1 MTESELAAQAKAAYH
16 ERINLRIPDVRPIAE
31 VDTSSPVGH
40 ARAVLV
46 SKSLGAPVTA
56 RQVRDAEKVLLKAG
70 INPRSLWDVG

>member
-16 ERINLRIPDVRPIAE
+16 ERINLRIPDVRPTAD

-40 ARAVLV
+40 AKAVLA

-56 RQVRDAEKVLLKAG
+56 RRVRDAEKVLLKAG
-70 INPRSLWDVG
+70 INLRGLWEVI